1 VALGLIV
8 EEIAQAVFLKLEE
21 KQVHTQ
27 RLVDIDQAAR
37 YLGMSPYS
45 LRHKAGVEIPVVR
58 LDAKLRFDRRDLDK
72 FIDAAK
78 REGGSRSRSTHDRR
92 AERMQCTHR
101 REVLE
106 QPQREDSAGRT

>member
-1 VALGLIV
+1 MSETHSSGGSQAEAGSIGDMRLRCSLV
-8 EEIAQAVFLKLEE
+8 EEIAQAVFLKLED

-27 RLVDIDQAAR
+27 RLFDIDQAAR

-45 LRHKAGVEIPVVR
+45 LRHKAGLEIPVVR

-78 REGGSRSRSTHDRR
+78 REGG
-92 AERMQCTHR
+92 
-101 REVLE
+101 
-106 QPQREDSAGRT
+106 